1 MAAFTNTISNLNQM
15 LNSIL
20 WGRGMLLCFLLVGFL
35 FTVGTRFFS
44 GPLVIQ
50 MDAPDGR
57 QPLRQEG
64 RQAEAT
70 CPFHHSVPSTLHR
83 TRRRNRHRQHRRCC
97 YRPFYR
103 RPGRDLLDVGFRFS
117 RHDDKLCGKNARH
130 PLPLSGCKNRWVGG
144 AMVYMEKGLHCKWM
158 ALLFAALCIPVSFG
172 MGNLSQ
178 SNSMAQAME
187 NAFGV
192 SPKVTGA
199 AAAILIGIILLG
211 GIKRIAA
218 VTEKLVPIMAILYL
232 TAGCAVILMNI
243 RRLPQAVGGII
254 SEAFSIRS
262 AIGGTAGYG
271 MARALRTGVSMGV
284 FSNEAGLGTSVIVHC
299 DADVKEPVEQGMWG
313 IFEVFADTLVCCTVT
328 ALAILTSGVW
338 APSCAYSG
346 TALCAAAFATVFGA
360 AGEKFIAIS
369 IVLFAFA
376 TLIGWSYYGE
386 RAVSYLLGDRA
397 VPLYKILFAAVVLLG
412 STVRME
418 LAWSLSDTFNALL
431 AIPNL
436 IAITILSREVFQ
448 LTKDYVHRYFLT
460 QKTANSQRIKAAVPG
475 HNRCR
480 RG

>member
-1 MAAFTNTISNLNQM
+1 M
-15 LNSIL
+15 LEWLEQVNESANGVV
-20 WGRGMLLCFLLVGFL
+20 WGPVTLFL
-35 FTVGTRFFS
+35 FLATGIWFTLGTGWFQLSKIGLIFRN
-44 GPLVIQ
+44 
-50 MDAPDGR
+50 
-57 QPLRQEG
+57 
-64 RQAEAT
+64 
-70 CPFHHSVPSTLHR
+70 TLG
-83 TRRRNRHRQHRRCC
+83 T
-97 YRPFYR
+97 
-103 RPGRDLLDVGFRFS
+103 L
-117 RHDDKLCGKNARH
+117 GKNRRQKKDGISPFQAMSTA
-130 PLPLSGCKNRWVGG
+130 LAGTMGVGNITGIATAMTLGG
-144 AMVYMEKGLHCKWM
+144 AGSIFWMWISAFFGMMTKYAEVLLAVRYRQKGATGYFGGPMYYMEKGVGSKTLAVIFSCLCVAASLGVGNMTQSNAISLAANQLFSFPCWLSGLLT
-158 ALLFAALCIPVSFG
+158 ALAIGLVIIGGIRRIATVTEFMIPFLSLGYLGCAILVLILRADRLPEAFHLIFSSACSPVSAAG
-172 MGNLSQ
+172 GVAGYTV
-178 SNSMAQAME
+178 AQAIR
-187 NAFGV
+187 FGF
-192 SPKVTGA
+192 A
-199 AAAILIGIILLG
+199 RGI
-211 GIKRIAA
+211 
-218 VTEKLVPIMAILYL
+218 
-232 TAGCAVILMNI
+232 
-243 RRLPQAVGGII
+243 
-254 SEAFSIRS
+254 
-262 AIGGTAGYG
+262 
-271 MARALRTGVSMGV
+271 
-284 FSNEAGLGTSVIVHC
+284 FSNEAGLGSAPIAHAA
-299 DADVKEPVEQGMWG
+299 ADSTHPAAQGMWG